1 MKNNYGDSNKI
12 ITNKYNNNY
21 GKKRRLSFILAL
33 ILATF
38 LLVGCSSQMERDAT
52 KMAKRVVEHEQIRK
66 RIEDRSNLGGKRMTE
81 KEYEQY
87 SREYIEYANKMLEK
101 YSKTR
106 EQKQEFYQ
114 LVEKKANEIKNK

>member
-1 MKNNYGDSNKI
+1 MKKN
-12 ITNKYNNNY
+12 
-21 GKKRRLSFILAL
+21 RRLSFVLAL

-38 LLVGCSSQMERDAT
+38 LSAGCSSQMERDAT
-52 KMAKRVVEHEQIRK
+52 KMAKRVVEHEQVRK
-66 RIEDRSNLGGKRMTE
+66 RMEDRSNLGGKRMTE

-114 LVEKKANEIKNK
+114 LVEKKANEMKSK